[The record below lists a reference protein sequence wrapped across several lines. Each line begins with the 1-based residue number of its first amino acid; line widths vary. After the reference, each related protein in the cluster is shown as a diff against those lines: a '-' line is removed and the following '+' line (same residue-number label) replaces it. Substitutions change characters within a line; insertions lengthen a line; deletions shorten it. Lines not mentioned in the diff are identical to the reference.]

1 MKSTKF
7 YLDVVTEKKL
17 SLCQFYCPVDRAT
30 TVLAH
35 TYAPNDIIV
44 LHTFIDY
51 NIIFQFNRFD
61 EFQFN
66 YMWCAYLDKNMKK
79 CEGNFIETLNHFT
92 SKKMVVLVY
101 VDFYNY
107 LINLEHIETT
117 NLVTHHAHSSVSIY
131 YPVDEEYKVFHFNSH
146 GCATTLNNCY
156 NKYITRKR
164 YKTIPLDQPLDHY
177 VYTRFIRTVNKHP
190 TTKIHYQYDSTAE
203 FNYLGPNLQYAD
215 CSGIC
220 FTFPFLI
227 CRNFIMN
234 YRCSSIIAL
243 PENMGT
249 IRMRS
254 TYTNLRAG
262 LLNTFIYRTMNVYI
276 KEFVD
281 LLIPDAEIDLTFED
295 IHESI
300 RSKGRNMLRAILHDY
315 VNLLTVE

>member
-61 EFQFN
+61 NFQFN
-66 YMWCAYLDKNMKK
+66 HMWCAYFDKNMKK

-92 SKKMVVLVY
+92 SKKMVIIVY
-101 VDFYNY
+101 IDFYNY
-107 LINLEHIETT
+107 LIDTEHLEKKNIITY
-117 NLVTHHAHSSVSIY
+117 NAHSSVSIY
-131 YPVDEEYKVFHFNSH
+131 YPVKTEYNIFHFNSH
-146 GCATTLNNCY
+146 GCATTLNKCY
-156 NKYITRKR
+156 HKYITRTRCKI
-164 YKTIPLDQPLDHY
+164 IPLNQPVDHY
-177 VYTRFIRTVNKHP
+177 VYTQFISTVNKHP
-190 TTKIHYQYDSTAE
+190 TTKIHYQYESTAK
-203 FNYLGPNLQYAD
+203 FNYLGPNLQYSD

-234 YRCSSIIAL
+234 YRCSSTIPL

-249 IRMRS
+249 IRMQS
-254 TYTNLRAG
+254 TYTNLKTG

-276 KEFVD
+276 KEFAN
-281 LLIPDAEIDLTFED
+281 LLIPHAEIDLTFED

-300 RSKGRNMLRAILHDY
+300 RSKGRNMLRAILHDFIRFT
-315 VNLLTVE
+315 ND